1 MSLDNMKYR
10 TMATAQNTHCKMAA
24 TFLLADTCVAG
35 AHASAHNA
43 TGILP
48 LAATAPHNATGILP
62 LAARAPNSSVVWWWS
77 DLNL

>member
-1 MSLDNMKYR
+1 MYKSV
-10 TMATAQNTHCKMAA
+10 TAQNTHCKMAA

-48 LAATAPHNATGILP
+48 LAATA
-62 LAARAPNSSVVWWWS
+62 RKCSVVWWWS

>member
-1 MSLDNMKYR
+1 M
-10 TMATAQNTHCKMAA
+10 TA

-48 LAATAPHNATGILP
+48 LAA
-62 LAARAPNSSVVWWWS
+62 RAPKCSVVWRWCSVVWWWS